1 VAGDPERP
9 QLELTDIH
17 HAVFARLY
25 ARVAERKA
33 ARDENRTRL
42 LGDLTGRVLEFP
54 HPHIL
59 GRATRPA

>member
-1 VAGDPERP
+1 VGFPAS
-9 QLELTDIH
+9 
-17 HAVFARLY
+17 RLY

-42 LGDLTGRVLEFP
+42 LGELTGRVLEFP